1 MDIFKTWLIEKYIAH
16 RGLHDDK
23 HPENSISAFK
33 NAVDNDYAIELDIQ
47 QLSDGT
53 VVVFHD
59 ETLSRMT
66 GQDGYIQNLTKKE
79 LKNYKL
85 AQSEECIPTLEE
97 ALKTIAGR
105 VPVLVEI
112 KNSTKVGSLEQKT
125 LEILKK
131 YTGDYAIQSFNPYV
145 LIWFK
150 ENAPEILRGQ
160 LSSKFKKV
168 PLTFVKKYALKRFK
182 LNKQSEPHFISYR
195 AKDLPSRFIRKYK
208 HLPLIAWTV
217 RSQDQY
223 MNVVK
228 YSDNIIFENFAPK
241 I

>member
-33 NAVDNDYAIELDIQ
+33 NAVENDYAIELDVQ

-168 PLTFVKKYALKRFK
+168 PLSFVKKYALKRFK

-208 HLPLIAWTV
+208 NLPLIAWTV

>member
-33 NAVDNDYAIELDIQ
+33 NAVENDYAIELDVQ

-97 ALKTIAGR
+97 ALKTIAGK

-168 PLTFVKKYALKRFK
+168 PLSFVKKYALKRFK

>member
-33 NAVDNDYAIELDIQ
+33 NAVENDYAIELDVQ

>member
-33 NAVDNDYAIELDIQ
+33 NAVENDYAIELDVQ

-66 GQDGYIQNLTKKE
+66 GQDGYVQNLTKKE

-97 ALKTIAGR
+97 ALKTIAGK

-168 PLTFVKKYALKRFK
+168 PLSFVKKYALKRFK